1 MSGSLNTISQK
12 TGMPPGTLIHVG
24 AVLETES
31 KISLIDFTKEHLVEK
46 SITAIDELLEYRE
59 KESMTWINIEGLH
72 NVAHIEAIGRLF
84 DVHPLVLEDILNAHQ
99 RPRFEEAEN
108 YLYIVLKSL
117 SLKEKAFSVNYEQ
130 VSILLF
136 KNFVITFKE
145 RKDDLFLPLYQ
156 RLQNS
161 QGRLRSEGADY
172 LTSAIL
178 DLIVD
183 MNFTLLDS
191 LDLLTD
197 AVEDELLTDP
207 TPETLL
213 QIQQIKRELIYIR
226 KSVSPLRELLTAILR
241 SSTRLIAKRNH
252 PYFRDI
258 YDHSLHITEEIETY
272 RDILTGLLDIYI
284 SSVSN
289 KMNEIMKVLTVFA
302 SIFIPLTFMTG
313 VYGMNFKYMPELD
326 WRWSYPALWVGFILF
341 SVLLFLF
348 FKKKKW
354 V

>member
-1 MSGSLNTISQK
+1 MSDSFNNISQK
-12 TGMPPGTLIHVG
+12 AGMPPGTLVHVG
-24 AVLETES
+24 AVLEAES
-31 KISLIDFTKEHLVEK
+31 RISLINFTKEGLVEK
-46 SITAIDELLEYRE
+46 SITSIDELLEY
-59 KESMTWINIEGLH
+59 KENTNITWVNVEGLH

-84 DVHPLVLEDILNAHQ
+84 NVHALILEDILNAHQ
-99 RPRFEEAEN
+99 RPRFEEAES
-108 YLYIVLKSL
+108 YLYVVLKSL
-117 SLKEKAFSVNYEQ
+117 SLKDKAFSVNYEQ

-145 RKDDLFLPLYQ
+145 RKDDLFLPLYK
-156 RLQNS
+156 RLKNVQA
-161 QGRLRSEGADY
+161 RLRTEGSDY
-172 LTSAIL
+172 LTYAIL

-183 MNFTLLDS
+183 MNFSLLDS
-191 LDLLTD
+191 LDVITD
-197 AVEDELLTDP
+197 AIEDELLTDP

-213 QIQQIKRELIYIR
+213 QIQQIKRELIFIR

-241 SSTRLIAKRNH
+241 SDTTLIAKQNH

-302 SIFIPLTFMTG
+302 SIFIPLTFIAG
-313 VYGMNFKYMPELD
+313 VYGMNFKYMPELY
-326 WRWSYPALWVGFILF
+326 WKWSYPTLWVGFIVF
-341 SVLLFLF
+341 SVGLFLF